1 MQLGCG
7 CPLMGDPHVGQSR
20 GYVANNFKLCDRVD
34 WVCVPA
40 LADSNGRTARRMD
53 PARGGITRHGG

>member
-7 CPLMGDPHVGQSR
+7 CPLMRDPHVGQSR

-40 LADSNGRTARRMD
+40 LADSNGRT
-53 PARGGITRHGG
+53 PLC